1 MTVSSSRHSE
11 TPVRV
16 VLGILGLDQHEAG
29 ALAVAR
35 ILRDHGVEVIY
46 TGRFQQPDGL
56 AAIAV
61 AEDADVVAVSCHS
74 WEFLY
79 YAGELVEE
87 LGKSEPRIPVVVGG
101 SVVTPDDREHILLQG
116 VDAAVLKD
124 RPAAEIVKTFFE
136 LAAAYRSQ

>member
-1 MTVSSSRHSE
+1 MTSAESAGDA
-11 TPVRV
+11 PIRV

-29 ALAVAR
+29 ALAVAHL
-35 ILRDHGVEVIY
+35 LRDSGFEVIY

-56 AAIAV
+56 AAVAI

-79 YAGELVEE
+79 YAHELVEA
-87 LGKSEPRIPVVVGG
+87 LGRTPPRIPVVVGG
-101 SVVTPDDREHILLQG
+101 SVVTPEDRERVLAAG

-124 RPAAEIVKTFFE
+124 GGPERIVSTIRE
-136 LAAAYRSQ
+136 LAASYRAL